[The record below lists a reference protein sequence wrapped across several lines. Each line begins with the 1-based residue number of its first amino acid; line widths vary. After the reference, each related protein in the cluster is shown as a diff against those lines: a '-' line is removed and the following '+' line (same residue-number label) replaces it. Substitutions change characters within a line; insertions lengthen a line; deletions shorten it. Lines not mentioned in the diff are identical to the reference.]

1 MYKAKSRNLQSSENN
16 DSDDINDIDLSQIDN
31 LINIININTIK
42 GGFPRIKIC
51 DTEITKKILEK
62 KPREFSHNK
71 IMSIKD
77 MLKLKKKIE
86 PSYSSLLN
94 ITNDTMNIIP
104 GPESKINGVS
114 IDLITGKSSL
124 SGLQPSSLSGKSS
137 LSGLQPSSLSGKSSL
152 SGLQPSSLSGKSNS
166 LKSKKSKV
174 SKKSFN

>member
-1 MYKAKSRNLQSSENN
+1 MYKAKSRNLQSNENN
-16 DSDDINDIDLSQIDN
+16 DSDDINDIDLSQIDS

-86 PSYSSLLN
+86 PSSNLLN
-94 ITNDTMNIIP
+94 RVNGIINEEMNII
-104 GPESKINGVS
+104 EDNNVNINGVA
-114 IDLITGKSSL
+114 INLITGKN
-124 SGLQPSSLSGKSS
+124 Q
-137 LSGLQPSSLSGKSSL
+137 
-152 SGLQPSSLSGKSNS
+152 
-166 LKSKKSKV
+166 KSKISKSKV
-174 SKKSFN
+174 KII